1 MADCLLVCTG
11 RRPNTEGLF
20 AASIDFPLERGY
32 IPVDEQYR
40 TQIPGVYAVGD
51 VVSGGIQLAH
61 AAEAEA
67 KNAVHAMFGGA
78 PVKNVS
84 AIPACIFTEP
94 EIASVGLT
102 ADAAKAEGRKVT
114 VRKSLTSANGKAVVE
129 GAERGF
135 AKLVFD
141 ADTDVLLGAQL
152 MCPHASEMIG
162 GLTASVNARL
172 TAEQLS
178 QTIFPHPTVSE
189 ILSL

>member
-1 MADCLLVCTG
+1 M
-11 RRPNTEGLF
+11 
-20 AASIDFPLERGY
+20 
-32 IPVDEQYR
+32 
-40 TQIPGVYAVGD
+40 
-51 VVSGGIQLAH
+51 
-61 AAEAEA
+61 
-67 KNAVHAMFGGA
+67 
-78 PVKNVS
+78 KNVS

-162 GLTASVNARL
+162 GLTASVNAGL